1 MVNLCDN
8 GDDLDLGKN
17 IRNVRALYGTE
28 KPKQVTFA
36 ITNHCNMVCTTCS
49 FPNVPSSKKRH
60 VSLKDAKYAIDFF
73 QKHAVKMISITGG
86 EPTLDMHRLL
96 MFVSLLKYRKPDTKV
111 YVYTNGDLLTREEAD
126 MMKVAGVDGINWS
139 PHGGIDN
146 YQRNHWAFIHSC
158 VIPVRMRIQD
168 TMIHDDLIQWCD
180 NNGIEVCEWSIGDC
194 YDMPD
199 EDRYEISWRD

>member
-1 MVNLCDN
+1 MNLDYTNAKAEMSIRSERNKKWKDNCRVVITKDCNRSCEFCCMKDPEITDTFRRVTGNYVAKARYSVVN
-8 GDDLDLGKN
+8 
-17 IRNVRALYGTE
+17 
-28 KPKQVTFA
+28 
-36 ITNHCNMVCTTCS
+36 
-49 FPNVPSSKKRH
+49 
-60 VSLKDAKYAIDFF
+60 
-73 QKHAVKMISITGG
+73 ITGG
-86 EPTLDMHRLL
+86 EPTLNMHNLITL
-96 MFVSLLKYRKPDTKV
+96 VCLVKYYKPDAIV